1 MDSLKEFL
9 RPPMQFHANLVEN
22 WRPSDTPIQYN
33 QSKKSKKI
41 PYGPDDIEYKNN
53 NRGFRCDDFTD
64 WKKHDHRIVY
74 AGCSFTEGIGLP
86 LEDVWSK
93 THNGMV
99 NKKIG
104 KEIPYWSLA
113 VGGTGTD
120 QLVRN
125 LFVEGEKLRPQV
137 VLAYIP
143 YVERRE
149 RWHEDKWIASSK
161 FTKDDKATRVLF
173 TDPRYIKYQ
182 TEKNFAMISLLM
194 EKWDSIFLFSTTD
207 FFFEYYSVEL
217 PRIVRIDVGKT
228 LLNYLD
234 YARDGIHAGPVSHQ
248 VFAEKFF
255 DKSWPVVKEK
265 LNI

>member
-1 MDSLKEFL
+1 MLNS
-9 RPPMQFHANLVEN
+9 ANLVEN
-22 WRPSDTPIQYN
+22 WRPSDTWIQYQ
-33 QSKKSKKI
+33 QSKKFKSI

-53 NRGFRCDDFTD
+53 NRGFRSDDFTD
-64 WKKHDHRIVY
+64 WQKHDYRIVY
-74 AGCSFTEGIGLP
+74 VGCSFTEGIGLP
-86 LEDVWSK
+86 IDHVWSK
-93 THNGMV
+93 IHKGMIE
-99 NKKIG
+99 KKIG

-120 QLVRN
+120 QIVRN
-125 LFVEGEKLRPQV
+125 LFVEGELLRPQI

-143 YVERRE
+143 YLERRE
-149 RWHEDKWIASSK
+149 RWHDDRWIVSSR

-173 TDPRYIKYQ
+173 TDPKYIRYQ

-194 EKWDSIFLFSTTD
+194 EKWDGIFLYNTSD
-207 FFFEYYSVEL
+207 FFFEENTIEL
-217 PRIVRIDVGKT
+217 PRMTKIDAGDS

-255 DKSWPVVKEK
+255 EKSWPIIQAKI
-265 LNI
+265 NS

>member
-9 RPPMQFHANLVEN
+9 RPPMLSKADLKES
-22 WRPSDTPIQYN
+22 WRPSDTMAQYEK
-33 QSKKSKKI
+33 SKKSKKI

-64 WKKHDHRIVY
+64 WQNHDHRIVY

-99 NKKIG
+99 KKKIG

-125 LFVEGEKLRPQV
+125 LFIEGERLRPQV

-143 YVERRE
+143 YIERRE
-149 RWHEDKWIASSK
+149 RWHEDKWIVSSK
-161 FTKDDKATRVLF
+161 FTKDDKGTRLLF

-194 EKWDSIFLFSTTD
+194 EKWDSIFLFNTTD
-207 FFFEYYSVEL
+207 FFFEYYSIDL
-217 PRIVRIDVGKT
+217 PRIARIDAGET
-228 LLNYLD
+228 LLKYLD
-234 YARDGIHAGPVSHQ
+234 YARDGVHAGPDSHRA
-248 VFAEKFF
+248 FAEKFF
-255 DKSWPVVKEK
+255 DNSWPIIKEK